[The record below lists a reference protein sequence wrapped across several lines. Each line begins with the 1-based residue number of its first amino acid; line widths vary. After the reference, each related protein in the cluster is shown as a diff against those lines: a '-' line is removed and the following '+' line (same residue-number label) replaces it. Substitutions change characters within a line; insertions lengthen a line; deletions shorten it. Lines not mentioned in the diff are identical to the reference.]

1 MCGGAIISDFIP
13 AARSRLVTD
22 ADLLWPNPKKAKST
36 KKKGSRRRLAQETED
51 DFEADFREF
60 NDESGESEE
69 DDVRYQIISKKNH
82 LCDIGSVFSHI
93 DDQRSQKKG
102 LLLGMSVKSIFFMHD
117 LYGQIALGPVE
128 FDGPAAR
135 SAKRK
140 RKNQFRGIRQRPWG
154 KWAAEIRDPRKGV
167 RVWLGTFNTAEEAAR
182 AYDAEARRIR
192 GKKAK
197 VNFPEEA
204 PTGLQKRL
212 TKLTA
217 PKAPTSDRP
226 QESLNFNQSF
236 GCLNDIDHD
245 IYSTFDLF
253 EEKVPIKQPMSQ
265 NSTEI
270 EPAPPTER
278 PGMMYSD
285 QGSNSFVYSEFGWE
299 HEVKTPEITTILDP
313 TITETVLA
321 EENDGVKF
329 SEDLSTFES
338 LMKFLQTPYL
348 DGGSDDSI
356 DTFLNYDMTQ
366 DESGVDLWSFDD
378 LPPVASSVY

>member
-13 AARSRLVTD
+13 AAKSRLVTD

-60 NDESGESEE
+60 NDASGESEE
-69 DDVRYQIISKKNH
+69 DDVVEIV
-82 LCDIGSVFSHI
+82 D
-93 DDQRSQKKG
+93 
-102 LLLGMSVKSIFFMHD
+102 VKLPAFAPKD
-117 LYGQIALGPVE
+117 GQIALGPVE

-236 GCLNDIDHD
+236 GYLNDIDQD
-245 IYSTFDLF
+245 IYSAFDLF

-270 EPAPPTER
+270 EPAPPTEG

-285 QGSNSFVYSEFGWE
+285 QGSNSFGYSEFGWE

-313 TITETVLA
+313 TITEVQNFTCLENGGPLKKLKNNAGETVPA
-321 EENDGVKF
+321 EENDDVKF

-356 DTFLNYDMTQ
+356 DSFLNYDMTQ

>member
-13 AARSRLVTD
+13 AARSRRVTD
-22 ADLLWPNPKKAKST
+22 ADLLWPNLKKAKST

-69 DDVRYQIISKKNH
+69 DDVVEIV
-82 LCDIGSVFSHI
+82 D
-93 DDQRSQKKG
+93 
-102 LLLGMSVKSIFFMHD
+102 VKLPAFAPKD
-117 LYGQIALGPVE
+117 GQIALGPVE

-204 PTGLQKRL
+204 PTGLQKCL

-217 PKAPTSDRP
+217 PKAPTSDCP

-236 GCLNDIDHD
+236 GYLNDIDHD

-265 NSTEI
+265 KSTEI
-270 EPAPPTER
+270 EPAPPTEG

-285 QGSNSFVYSEFGWE
+285 QGSNSFGYSEFGWE
-299 HEVKTPEITTILDP
+299 HEVKAPEITTILDP
-313 TITETVLA
+313 TITEVKSFTCLENGGPLKKLKNNSGETVPA
-321 EENDGVKF
+321 EENDGAKY

-356 DTFLNYDMTQ
+356 DSFLNYDMTQ